1 MHDTAF
7 CNSIIRALDEKHKT
21 LAKTDRIKSVTV
33 SLSPLSH
40 VKKDTLMEGY
50 KTLISGTPHKSVT
63 LIINNITLKMNCT
76 DCGKDFF
83 IDSPTF
89 NCPRCNSS
97 SIDIS
102 DSREFA
108 IESIE
113 IDQKRP

>member
-1 MHDTAF
+1 MHDTTF
-7 CNSIIRALDEKHKT
+7 CNSIIKALDDKSKS
-21 LAKTDRIKSVTV
+21 LGKKDRIKSVTV

-40 VKKDTLMEGY
+40 VKKETLIESY
-50 KTLISGTPHKSVT
+50 KTLISSTPYKSVS

-113 IDQKRP
+113 TEEKIP